1 MKYVNRSTNVLN
13 ALFKGQDNN
22 TYREL
27 ISPENADYLAKV
39 RVQAYLGVVF

>member
-1 MKYVNRSTNVLN
+1 MKYINRSTNVWN

-27 ISPENADYLAKV
+27 VSPENVDYFAKV
-39 RVQAYLGVVF
+39 RVKAYLGVVF